1 MAESFGAV
9 PFSIGG
15 TNATGYSLVAAF
27 TLTYNAYQYS
37 ISSSLYDF
45 GIMVFMYSDEYY
57 SVSPIYFTNVSMSYY
72 IPIIDPSTH
81 RLKTMYFS
89 VTSSSISYDRIS
101 SIELVSIAIF
111 KFT

>member
-27 TLTYNAYQYS
+27 TLTYNANQYS

-45 GIMVFMYSDEYY
+45 GIMVFMYWDEYY
-57 SVSPIYFTNVSMSYY
+57 SVSPIYFTNVSMDYH
-72 IPIIDPSTH
+72 IPVINPSNH
-81 RLKTMYFS
+81 VSKTVGFS
-89 VTSSSISYDRIS
+89 VTSSSISYGRITS
-101 SIELVSIAIF
+101 TDIVSFAIF